1 MDALMLQTTAG
12 AGEEKA
18 KRKKTNKVVPVA
30 EVNVAQHESLPPV
43 KTPKK
48 LKPLKPRTNKVAAKK
63 TTRTHHSEDPG
74 NPDAFANG
82 SNAANA
88 VPGIDQITNSST
100 PSWWVPPCGV
110 DTSAGVGP
118 DHNIMLVTDIHEG
131 RRDAIANRK
140 KNQPQEG
147 MSRSETHE
155 GAGKPYSLCTPIF
168 STRVPSLA
176 DMVISQTLFF
186 PLPLLSRRSCSL
198 IYQRAEFS
206 EILQRRRHSVFTLT
220 AIRLN

>member
-1 MDALMLQTTAG
+1 MDALMLQTTGG
-12 AGEEKA
+12 AGEEKV
-18 KRKKTNKVVPVA
+18 KRKKKTNKVVSVG
-30 EVNVAQHESLPPV
+30 EVNVAQHESLTPV

-82 SNAANA
+82 SNAATA
-88 VPGIDQITNSST
+88 APSIDQITNSST

-110 DTSAGVGP
+110 DNSAGVGQ

-147 MSRSETHE
+147 MSRTETHE

-168 STRVPSLA
+168 SARVPSLA
-176 DMVISQTLFF
+176 DMVFSQTLFS
-186 PLPLLSRRSCSL
+186 PLPLM
-198 IYQRAEFS
+198 
-206 EILQRRRHSVFTLT
+206 
-220 AIRLN
+220 

>member
-1 MDALMLQTTAG
+1 MDALMLQTTGG
-12 AGEEKA
+12 AGEEKV
-18 KRKKTNKVVPVA
+18 KRKKKTNKVVSVG
-30 EVNVAQHESLPPV
+30 EVNVAQLESLTPV
-43 KTPKK
+43 KTAKK

-63 TTRTHHSEDPG
+63 TTRTHQSEDPG
-74 NPDAFANG
+74 NPDAFENG

-88 VPGIDQITNSST
+88 APGTGIIDQITNSST

-110 DTSAGVGP
+110 DNSAGVGQ

-147 MSRSETHE
+147 MSRTETHE

-168 STRVPSLA
+168 SARVPSLA
-176 DMVISQTLFF
+176 DMVFSQTLFS
-186 PLPLLSRRSCSL
+186 PLPLM
-198 IYQRAEFS
+198 
-206 EILQRRRHSVFTLT
+206 
-220 AIRLN
+220 

>member
-1 MDALMLQTTAG
+1 MDALMLQTTGG
-12 AGEEKA
+12 AGEEKV
-18 KRKKTNKVVPVA
+18 KRKKKTNKVVSVG
-30 EVNVAQHESLPPV
+30 EQHESLTPV

-82 SNAANA
+82 SNAA
-88 VPGIDQITNSST
+88 PGIDQITNSST
-100 PSWWVPPCGV
+100 ASWWVPPCGV
-110 DTSAGVGP
+110 DSSAGVGP

-147 MSRSETHE
+147 MSRTETHE
-155 GAGKPYSLCTPIF
+155 GTGKPYSLCTPVF
-168 STRVPSLA
+168 STGVPSLA
-176 DMVISQTLFF
+176 DMVISQTLFC
-186 PLPLLSRRSCSL
+186 PLPLLSL
-198 IYQRAEFS
+198 DLA
-206 EILQRRRHSVFTLT
+206 
-220 AIRLN
+220 A